1 MQPVNQRGSF
11 VLTELAVAHAR
22 SAAKFDQQPVLK
34 ALICRHP
41 DVHPHLPANLDRT
54 IATFLGGELRTH
66 YLPSG
71 AGRTDSLR
79 AAVLAMYRSPV
90 CFPAPFVPSVQGS
103 TPLAHSATTAQVL
116 RPDCMRFIGG

>member
-1 MQPVNQRGSF
+1 M
-11 VLTELAVAHAR
+11 
-22 SAAKFDQQPVLK
+22 LK

-41 DVHPHLPANLDRT
+41 DVHPQLPPDLDSA
-54 IATFLGGELRTH
+54 IATFLGGEMRTH

-90 CFPAPFVPSVQGS
+90 RLLASPANPSAACALCPGDKG
-103 TPLAHSATTAQVL
+103 A
-116 RPDCMRFIGG
+116 

>member
-1 MQPVNQRGSF
+1 MISRAA
-11 VLTELAVAHAR
+11 TCAC
-22 SAAKFDQQPVLK
+22 SAAVFDREPVLK

-41 DVHPHLPANLDRT
+41 DVHPQLPPDLDSA
-54 IATFLGGELRTH
+54 IATFLGGEMRTH

-90 CFPAPFVPSVQGS
+90 RLPASPAISS
-103 TPLAHSATTAQVL
+103 TAILAQPRRQWCWIKIMCDL
-116 RPDCMRFIGG
+116 R